1 LIPAIGQNES
11 GNPLEEMRYFFV
23 VVIAIIAPK
32 APALWIVSKTN
43 PPLFMKQLLI
53 LSLMAVSAGAFAVE
67 NEPPNLVP
75 VPKPLVPAATPAGLA
90 PEQKE
95 IEKVNAEYV
104 AAFQRGDHKA
114 LAAFYTED
122 ASETDGEGNV
132 VVSGRAAIEKQLKN
146 FFAENK
152 GAEVELS
159 IDSVRPLAP
168 EVVLEKGEAVVTRA
182 AGNSSRTNYLAIH
195 VKRGDKWLI
204 AHLTESESQ
213 AAVSPYGHL
222 QELEW
227 LVGTWKDKTSEAE
240 VRTTC
245 EWATNKTFL
254 TRSFSAKSKDR
265 GELEGTEVMGWDPVK
280 GHIRAWI
287 FDSEGGFGEAIWTR
301 EGDRWLVQSVTTLPD
316 GRKASSHSTITHVS
330 DDQYTW
336 ESTNRVLDGEVR
348 PNIDKIQI
356 DRVKSKD

>member
-1 LIPAIGQNES
+1 MNHANYYAKGSPKPHFL
-11 GNPLEEMRYFFV
+11 MR
-23 VVIAIIAPK
+23 
-32 APALWIVSKTN
+32 
-43 PPLFMKQLLI
+43 LI
-53 LSLMAVSAGAFAVE
+53 LILALSALVTGTYAAE
-67 NEPPNLVP
+67 NEPPRLIP
-75 VPKPLVPAATPAGLA
+75 VPKPPVLVATPASIP

-95 IEKVNAEYV
+95 IEKVNDEYI
-104 AAFQRGDHKA
+104 AAFQKGDHKA

-122 ASETDGEGNV
+122 ATQTDGAGNV
-132 VVSGRAAIEKQLKN
+132 VVSGRAAIEKQLKD
-146 FFAENK
+146 FFDENK

-168 EVVLEKGEAVVTRA
+168 EVVLEKGEAVVTRTA
-182 AGNSSRTNYLAIH
+182 AKSSKTNYLAIH
-195 VKRGDKWLI
+195 VKRGGKWLI

-213 AAVSPYGHL
+213 AAPSPYSHL

-227 LVGTWKDKTSEAE
+227 MIGTWEDNTSEAE

-265 GELEGTEVMGWDPVK
+265 GELEGTEVMGWDPIK
-280 GHIRAWI
+280 GHIRAWV

-301 EGDRWLVQSVTTLPD
+301 DGDRWLVQSVTTLPD
-316 GRKASSHSTITHVS
+316 GRKASAHNTITHVS